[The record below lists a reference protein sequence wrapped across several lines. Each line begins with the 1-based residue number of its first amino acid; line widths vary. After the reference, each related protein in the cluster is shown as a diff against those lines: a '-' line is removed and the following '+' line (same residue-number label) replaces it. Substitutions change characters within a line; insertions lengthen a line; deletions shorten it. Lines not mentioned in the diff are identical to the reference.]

1 MRFDKGVLQPFLE
14 SMFSGFFAVIESEE
28 YGENEY
34 VMKAT
39 MRALS
44 VVKEDVV
51 AITEMV
57 LNKLTNALGR
67 VCKNPKVSERS
78 ERALR
83 KTRKKYASHY

>member
-1 MRFDKGVLQPFLE
+1 
-14 SMFSGFFAVIESEE
+14 MFSGFFAVIESEE